1 MLPRVIVGMDG
12 PNGRFEGDFCATNGI
27 VQEIPYGTLRAFKK
41 RASMKEAV
49 TDPKPKPYKAVRV
62 WLPDGTR
69 MLGIWTGTKWW
80 SVNGEIKPIK
90 WELEERKKKKTKE
103 LMRALPKFG

>member
-1 MLPRVIVGMDG
+1 MGLMDVLRVTFALPMVLFKGSPWDS
-12 PNGRFEGDFCATNGI
+12 
-27 VQEIPYGTLRAFKK
+27 RAFKK

-69 MLGIWTGTKWW
+69 MLGMWTGTKWW
-80 SVNGEIKPIK
+80 SVNREIKPVK